1 MQYRVLLVD
10 DDPRITANLLE
21 FVDWA
26 ALGYDRPQTAQDS
39 KSALALAAALSFDVI
54 LTDISMPD
62 MNGMELIQRMQALSP
77 QTQFI
82 VLSGYGTFDYARE
95 AIRLGVKHFLTK
107 PTDLDEVTAAFTSV
121 QEGLEKRRSSDER
134 YQRQTR
140 AMSQTLTNALDH
152 MFADLRGGG
161 KAPSSLA
168 YLLEAYDP
176 RFARGYYALMRVRL
190 GSSAELLEK
199 CSSSLQLLARTQAQ
213 RLNIRIYYIPSSC
226 QNFYLFLNFE
236 EETCPER
243 LARELALSHAALG
256 GQELHCGLSR
266 VCTSLAAL
274 DGCFQQADQA
284 LLEAVYQQSP
294 LQCWQAVQTASPESV
309 PPEDRL
315 GELLE
320 NVPLSVLEQQL
331 DACLPA
337 ALTAD
342 QAVQLLLSAMQR
354 LGSAGEAVALYWGQ
368 TDCAAPYTLHTEAE
382 LRAWLKECLLQ
393 LKRGVQQSSTSLNV
407 RAIQR
412 AKAYIH
418 QNYMLDISL
427 EQVSRHVNM
436 SPNYFSSVFAEVAG
450 VHFIDYVTGVRI
462 THALELLMNDSIPIY
477 TVCEKVGYRNS
488 RYFSQIFRTAIGCTP
503 SHFRQQN
510 GKGVPQ

>member
-1 MQYRVLLVD
+1 
-10 DDPRITANLLE
+10 
-21 FVDWA
+21 
-26 ALGYDRPQTAQDS
+26 
-39 KSALALAAALSFDVI
+39 
-54 LTDISMPD
+54 
-62 MNGMELIQRMQALSP
+62 
-77 QTQFI
+77 
-82 VLSGYGTFDYARE
+82 
-95 AIRLGVKHFLTK
+95 
-107 PTDLDEVTAAFTSV
+107 
-121 QEGLEKRRSSDER
+121 
-134 YQRQTR
+134 
-140 AMSQTLTNALDH
+140 MSQTLTNALDH

-176 RFARGYYALMRVRL
+176 RFAQGYYALMRVRL
-190 GSSAELLEK
+190 GDSAELLEK

-236 EETCPER
+236 EEPCPER

-294 LQCWQAVQTASPESV
+294 LQCWQAVQTAAPESA

-315 GELLE
+315 GALLE
-320 NVPLSVLEQQL
+320 NAPLSVLEQQL

-382 LRAWLKECLLQ
+382 LRA
-393 LKRGVQQSSTSLNV
+393 
-407 RAIQR
+407 
-412 AKAYIH
+412 
-418 QNYMLDISL
+418 
-427 EQVSRHVNM
+427 
-436 SPNYFSSVFAEVAG
+436 
-450 VHFIDYVTGVRI
+450 
-462 THALELLMNDSIPIY
+462 
-477 TVCEKVGYRNS
+477 
-488 RYFSQIFRTAIGCTP
+488 
-503 SHFRQQN
+503 
-510 GKGVPQ
+510 

>member
-1 MQYRVLLVD
+1 
-10 DDPRITANLLE
+10 
-21 FVDWA
+21 
-26 ALGYDRPQTAQDS
+26 
-39 KSALALAAALSFDVI
+39 
-54 LTDISMPD
+54 
-62 MNGMELIQRMQALSP
+62 
-77 QTQFI
+77 
-82 VLSGYGTFDYARE
+82 
-95 AIRLGVKHFLTK
+95 
-107 PTDLDEVTAAFTSV
+107 
-121 QEGLEKRRSSDER
+121 
-134 YQRQTR
+134 
-140 AMSQTLTNALDH
+140 

-176 RFARGYYALMRVRL
+176 RFAQGYYALIRVRL
-190 GSSAELLEK
+190 GGSAELLEK
-199 CSSSLQLLARTQAQ
+199 CSFSLQLLARTQAQ

-226 QNFYLFLNFE
+226 QNFYLFLNSE
-236 EETCPER
+236 EETCPEQ

-256 GQELHCGLSR
+256 GQELHCSLSR

-294 LQCWQAVQTASPESV
+294 LQCWQAVQTAAPESA

-315 GELLE
+315 G
-320 NVPLSVLEQQL
+320 
-331 DACLPA
+331 ACLPA

-462 THALELLMNDSIPIY
+462 THTLELLMNDSIPIY

>member
-1 MQYRVLLVD
+1 M
-10 DDPRITANLLE
+10 
-21 FVDWA
+21 
-26 ALGYDRPQTAQDS
+26 QTA
-39 KSALALAAALSFDVI
+39 A
-54 LTDISMPD
+54 
-62 MNGMELIQRMQALSP
+62 
-77 QTQFI
+77 
-82 VLSGYGTFDYARE
+82 
-95 AIRLGVKHFLTK
+95 
-107 PTDLDEVTAAFTSV
+107 
-121 QEGLEKRRSSDER
+121 
-134 YQRQTR
+134 
-140 AMSQTLTNALDH
+140 
-152 MFADLRGGG
+152 
-161 KAPSSLA
+161 
-168 YLLEAYDP
+168 
-176 RFARGYYALMRVRL
+176 
-190 GSSAELLEK
+190 
-199 CSSSLQLLARTQAQ
+199 
-213 RLNIRIYYIPSSC
+213 
-226 QNFYLFLNFE
+226 
-236 EETCPER
+236 
-243 LARELALSHAALG
+243 
-256 GQELHCGLSR
+256 
-266 VCTSLAAL
+266 
-274 DGCFQQADQA
+274 
-284 LLEAVYQQSP
+284 
-294 LQCWQAVQTASPESV
+294 PESA

-315 GELLE
+315 GALLE
-320 NVPLSVLEQQL
+320 NAPLSVLEQQL

-368 TDCAAPYTLHTEAE
+368 TDCAAPYALHTEAE

-393 LKRGVQQSSTSLNV
+393 LKRGVQQSRTSLNV

-510 GKGVPQ
+510 GKGVPH

>member
-1 MQYRVLLVD
+1 
-10 DDPRITANLLE
+10 
-21 FVDWA
+21 
-26 ALGYDRPQTAQDS
+26 
-39 KSALALAAALSFDVI
+39 
-54 LTDISMPD
+54 
-62 MNGMELIQRMQALSP
+62 
-77 QTQFI
+77 
-82 VLSGYGTFDYARE
+82 
-95 AIRLGVKHFLTK
+95 
-107 PTDLDEVTAAFTSV
+107 
-121 QEGLEKRRSSDER
+121 
-134 YQRQTR
+134 
-140 AMSQTLTNALDH
+140 MSQTLTNALDH

-161 KAPSSLA
+161 KAPSLLA

-176 RFARGYYALMRVRL
+176 RFAQGYYALMRVRL
-190 GSSAELLEK
+190 GGSAELLEK

-256 GQELHCGLSR
+256 EQELHCGLSR

-294 LQCWQAVQTASPESV
+294 LQCWQAVQTAAPESA

-315 GELLE
+315 GALLE
-320 NVPLSVLEQQL
+320 NAPLSVLEQQL

-354 LGSAGEAVALYWGQ
+354 FGSAGEAVALYWGQ
-368 TDCAAPYTLHTEAE
+368 TDCAAPYTLHTKAE

-412 AKAYIH
+412 AKAHIH

-450 VHFIDYVTGVRI
+450 VHFINYVTGVRI

-488 RYFSQIFRTAIGCTP
+488 RYLSQIFRTAIGCTP